1 MPSHRH
7 NAGGRQ
13 AGRQVG
19 RLRLE
24 LWAAIAAMPPGERTQ
39 HSQWRSSSEMSRA
52 FCSGGRASCVRQ
64 YDKYD
69 TRGLPVEPLADVT
82 TIDTLQTPTARILH
96 TKEAFRSRTLPTPH
110 HSLRLSLLI
119 SSEPGGSTDI
129 CQQQRSTAVGT
140 YMKSQTRASSRR
152 HPLGPRCCTLV
163 IAEWI

>member
-1 MPSHRH
+1 LRRCLQARGHSIP
-7 NAGGRQ
+7 GGGAHPKCRGPF
-13 AGRQVG
+13 AVG
-19 RLRLE
+19 E
-24 LWAAIAAMPPGERTQ
+24 GPAVYDSTTNTTQ
-39 HSQWRSSSEMSRA
+39 E
-52 FCSGGRASCVRQ
+52 
-64 YDKYD
+64 
-69 TRGLPVEPLADVT
+69 GLPVEPLADVT
-82 TIDTLQTPTARILH
+82 TTDNLQTPTARILH